1 MKILPNNI
9 FYLFL
14 FVLQISFSQTKISGN
29 ISNKENLP
37 ISRANIQLLDKD
49 SISINYSFSNDK
61 GNYELFAPENG
72 EYLLKITAF
81 NFEKRFKKILVNNEL
96 KENFNLDYNNNYL
109 DAVIIIAKEKVA
121 KIRWDSISY
130 NLKTIK
136 DGTERNLG
144 DLVKKLPGL
153 EIDENG
159 KVKFQGTT
167 IEKILI
173 DGNDFFGNKHQIATE
188 NISSDM
194 IEGIDLLLKHQTD
207 TNLKDFSTDT
217 KTVLNV
223 KLKEKYRGE
232 TVGNFGL
239 YGGYIDK
246 YLGHT
251 NLFKFSK
258 KGNISFISDFN
269 NIGES
274 PMSVQDYIELIGG
287 INTILAKT
295 ETNSSG
301 ITDIDE
307 LIPKYIYTEN
317 KVKTKKNY
325 FSALNYTYKF
335 SKKIKVNGNLL
346 FNKTDQTEL
355 LNTQKLFISS
365 SNPTEINEF
374 KSSRS
379 NNYLTSSYLNLD
391 YTPNQKT
398 SINYNALYNPTNG
411 TVNEN
416 LLNGNNNFQNWS
428 KNTGESFGQ
437 QLKIIKRINEN
448 LLFRFN
454 INHSISN
461 LSNSSTISSDSDF
474 LNLQFENNV
483 FTVLKSSNFKSSN
496 LGFNSSI
503 VYKKNKDSYKLI
515 ISNNFQEE
523 IIDSEIEKNV
533 VNYLDFAN
541 KLSSKTN
548 NFITNL
554 KFANYFSKYMIQYG
568 LVINSNKI
576 KTSNNRFDIINFEP
590 NISLNYEL
598 SVVNR
603 ISISYLKTH
612 KKPSLYKTL
621 QNNIVEDYQTII
633 KRNDLQLFQFSPT
646 DNYTFSFNNFNSKKQ
661 QSFTLNLNYSISKNS
676 NTTNSNYTNSFVET
690 YNLISANEKNLY
702 GFFLFDKKMDFCPI
716 FLKSSLSFNQTEGN
730 NYISDIQNTYSNS
743 RTIGSIK
750 LLSNFK
756 ESKFQAHF
764 NYLVDNFYTKQSI
777 NNISSNTINQQ
788 FILNIL
794 GVLKHSKFD
803 LNTTLLIQKSKTHNQ
818 NQFILSPT
826 YTYFS
831 KNNKWEF
838 SALTQNILNL
848 TENKYL
854 TQSNTNY
861 YIENNELQTLTGS
874 VLIGMKYN
882 L

>member
-1 MKILPNNI
+1 MKISIII
-9 FYLFL
+9 FQIIFFY
-14 FVLQISFSQTKISGN
+14 QISFSQTKISGN

-61 GNYELFAPENG
+61 GNYELFAPEKG

-96 KENFNLDYNNNYL
+96 KENFNLENKNNNL
-109 DAVIIIAKEKVA
+109 DTVIIIAKEKVA
-121 KIRWDSISY
+121 KIRGDSISY

-246 YLGHT
+246 YLSHT

-287 INTILAKT
+287 INIILAKT

-307 LIPKYIYTEN
+307 FIPKYIYTEN

-365 SNPTEINEF
+365 SSPTEINEF

-379 NNYLTSSYLNLD
+379 NNCLTSSYINLD

-411 TVNEN
+411 SVNEN
-416 LLNGNNNFQNWS
+416 LINGNNNFQNWS

-437 QLKIIKRINEN
+437 QLKIINRINEN

-461 LSNSSTISSDSDF
+461 FTNPSTISSNSDF
-474 LNLQFENNV
+474 LDLQFENND
-483 FTVLKSSNFKSSN
+483 FTVLKSSNLKSSN
-496 LGFNSSI
+496 IGFNSSI

-533 VNYLDFAN
+533 LNYLDFDN

-548 NFITNL
+548 NFITNF
-554 KFANYFSKYMIQYG
+554 KFSNYFSKYMIQYG
-568 LVINSNKI
+568 FGINSNKI
-576 KTSNNRFDIINFEP
+576 KTNNNRFDIINIEP

-598 SVVNR
+598 SIVNR
-603 ISISYLKTH
+603 IGISYHKTN
-612 KKPSLYKTL
+612 KKPTLYKTL
-621 QNNIVEDYQTII
+621 QNNIIEDYQTII
-633 KRNDLQLFQFSPT
+633 TRNDLHLFQFSPT
-646 DNYTFSFNNFNSKKQ
+646 DNYTFSFNNFNSNKQ

-676 NTTNSNYTNSFVET
+676 TTTNSNYTNSFVET
-690 YNLISANEKNLY
+690 YNLISPNEKNLY
-702 GFFLFDKKMDFCPI
+702 GFFLFDKKMNFCPI
-716 FLKSSLSFNQTEGN
+716 SLKSSLSYNQSNGN
-730 NYISDIQNTYSNS
+730 NFISGIQNTYSNS

-756 ESKFQAHF
+756 ESTFQVHF
-764 NYLVDNFYTKQSI
+764 NYLLDNFYTKQSI

-788 FILNIL
+788 FILNL
-794 GVLKHSKFD
+794 LSVLKHSKFD
-803 LNTTLLIQKSKTHNQ
+803 LNTTLLIQKSKTRNQ

>member
-1 MKILPNNI
+1 MKISIII
-9 FYLFL
+9 FQIIFFY
-14 FVLQISFSQTKISGN
+14 QISFSQTKISGN

-61 GNYELFAPENG
+61 GNYELSAPEKG

-96 KENFNLDYNNNYL
+96 KENFNLENKNNNL
-109 DAVIIIAKEKVA
+109 DTVIIIAKEKVA
-121 KIRWDSISY
+121 KIRGDSISY

-153 EIDENG
+153 EIDESG

-167 IEKILI
+167 IDKILI

-246 YLGHT
+246 YLSHT

-307 LIPKYIYTEN
+307 FIPKYIYTEN

-365 SNPTEINEF
+365 SSPTEINEF

-379 NNYLTSSYLNLD
+379 NNYLTSSYINLD

-411 TVNEN
+411 SVNEN
-416 LLNGNNNFQNWS
+416 LINGNNNFQNWS

-437 QLKIIKRINEN
+437 QLKIINRINEN

-461 LSNSSTISSDSDF
+461 FTNPSTISSNSDF
-474 LNLQFENNV
+474 LDLQFENND
-483 FTVLKSSNFKSSN
+483 FTVLKSSNLKSSN
-496 LGFNSSI
+496 IGFNSSI

-533 VNYLDFAN
+533 LNYLDFDN

-548 NFITNL
+548 NFITNF
-554 KFANYFSKYMIQYG
+554 KFSNYFSKYMIQYG
-568 LVINSNKI
+568 FGINSNQI
-576 KTSNNRFDIINFEP
+576 KTNNNRFDIINIEP

-603 ISISYLKTH
+603 IGISYQKTN

-621 QNNIVEDYQTII
+621 QNNIIEDYQTII
-633 KRNDLQLFQFSPT
+633 TRNDLQLFQFSPT

-676 NTTNSNYTNSFVET
+676 TTTNSNYTNSFVET
-690 YNLISANEKNLY
+690 YNLISPNEKNLY
-702 GFFLFDKKMDFCPI
+702 GFFLFDKKMNFCPI
-716 FLKSSLSFNQTEGN
+716 SLKSSLSFNQSNGN
-730 NYISDIQNTYSNS
+730 NFISGIQNTYSNS

-756 ESKFQAHF
+756 ESTFQVHF
-764 NYLVDNFYTKQSI
+764 NYLLDNFYTKQSI

-788 FILNIL
+788 FILNL
-794 GVLKHSKFD
+794 LSVLKHSKFD
-803 LNTTLLIQKSKTHNQ
+803 LNTTLLIQKSKTRNQ